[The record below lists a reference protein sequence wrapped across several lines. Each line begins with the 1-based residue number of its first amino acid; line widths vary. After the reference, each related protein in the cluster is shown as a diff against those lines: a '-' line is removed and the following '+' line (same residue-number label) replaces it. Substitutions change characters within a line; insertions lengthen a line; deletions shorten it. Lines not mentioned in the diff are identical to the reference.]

1 MDRIGLEP
9 ISAEILS
16 IDRSRRQKIQEAENF
31 RAGLNQ
37 QSKQAGLAKSKGNLD
52 EFERLRAT
60 ISDTREAAQKLEK
73 EASEENRK
81 LQDLLLSIPNLPS
94 PDVPVGSSEDDNV
107 EINRWGE
114 PTKFDFTPVEHFEIP
129 SVKSDMDFTTAA
141 KLSGSRFV
149 ILSGNIAK
157 LHRALAQFM
166 LDVHTKENGLQEV
179 WTPVLVNSETMLG
192 TGQLP
197 KFAEDSYQTEEGKWL
212 IPTSE
217 VTLTNIVSGLI
228 VDEEYLP
235 RRYCAHSQC
244 FRSEAGSAGKD
255 TSGMLRQHQFEK
267 VEMVSITKPSE
278 SEDEQSRMLR
288 CAEGILE
295 KLELPYRTVVLC
307 TGDMGFGAKKTYDVE
322 VWLPG
327 QQKYR
332 EISSVSNCGDFQA
345 RRMNARY
352 RPKGEKNTH
361 FVHTLNGS
369 GLAVGRA
376 LIAVLEN
383 YQQADGSISIPKVL
397 IPYLKRSGAI
407 VLLENMEWQWREG

>member
-1 MDRIGLEP
+1 MGRMDLEP

-16 IDRSRRQKIQEAENF
+16 IDSSRRQKIQEAENF

-37 QSKQAGLAKSKGNLD
+37 QSKQAGLAKSKGSLD
-52 EFERLRAT
+52 EFERLRAS
-60 ISDTREAAQKLEK
+60 ISDTKQAAQKLEQ

-81 LQDLLLSIPNLPS
+81 LQDLLLTIPNLPS

-107 EINRWGE
+107 EIKRWGK

-129 SVKSDMDFTTAA
+129 AVKPGMDFTTAA

-149 ILSGNIAK
+149 VLSGSIAN

-166 LDVHTKENGLQEV
+166 LDVHTKKNGLKEV
-179 WTPVLVNSETMLG
+179 WTPVLVNPETMLG

-228 VDEEYLP
+228 VHEEYLP

-278 SEDEQSRMLR
+278 SENEQSRMLR

-295 KLELPYRTVVLC
+295 KLGLPYRTVVLC

-332 EISSVSNCGDFQA
+332 EISSISNCGDFQA

-352 RPKGEKNTH
+352 RPKGEKTTH

-383 YQQADGSISIPKVL
+383 YQHTDGSISIPDVL
-397 IPYLKRSGAI
+397 IPYLRGVKTILPSG
-407 VLLENMEWQWREG
+407 EFEQ